1 MLTAGEL
8 LDKGINEVGDLAAQ
22 IIDLVLDNVVDLVAH
37 LITDPVS
44 QLAGQ
49 ELVDGIVHL
58 VIGDIAGTAAQL
70 VDLIGHQ
77 AADGQQ
83 VGLQT
88 VQHLLVGPALADPLR
103 GLVGSFLDL
112 GTDAV
117 HKGGVVDQ
125 LLFAKQHL
133 IRWEICLDSL
143 LI

>member
-1 MLTAGEL
+1 M
-8 LDKGINEVGDLAAQ
+8 
-22 IIDLVLDNVVDLVAH
+22 
-37 LITDPVS
+37 
-44 QLAGQ
+44 
-49 ELVDGIVHL
+49 DGIVHL

-125 LLFAKQHL
+125 LLFDLGPDLLHSGGTQLGLQQHGVGL
-133 IRWEICLDSL
+133 ILHDL
-143 LI
+143 V